1 MYIIIWNEFKNF
13 CSSYLDIATDRIPI
27 YISTLS
33 VFLASLFQ
41 KCLAAATLSTY
52 SSAIGYVHKLNGVQ
66 DPTTS
71 FFILKLPPD
80 AKRSRVQVD
89 TRLPITRSI
98 LHRML
103 VALPYICSSPFYQI
117 LYRSMFLLAFYGFL
131 RVGEMTRNLGQVD
144 SHCLLI
150 SAFQFLANGLTISFI
165 SYKHSVPGKIVKLFV
180 SKQVNQEMRPVV
192 VLQRYLAVRG
202 DYGGCLF
209 VHPIGSP
216 ISRSQFTDILQKTLS
231 FRDRPFHL
239 KGGLRFFVSFRIF
252 FSDNTRVRIKK
263 NSCRAKREFF
273 FQNLTLGD
281 ITKTLNQI
289 IIFFSNIGNQNIF
302 LEKKPYTPPSS

>member
-1 MYIIIWNEFKNF
+1 MVANNYR
-13 CSSYLDIATDRIPI
+13 TP
-27 YISTLS
+27 
-33 VFLASLFQ
+33 
-41 KCLAAATLSTY
+41 
-52 SSAIGYVHKLNGVQ
+52 

-71 FFILKLPPD
+71 FFILKLLQG
-80 AKRSRVQVD
+80 AMGSRVQVD

-103 VALPYICSSPFYQI
+103 VALPYICSSPFYKI
-117 LYRSMFLLAFYGFL
+117 SYRSMFLLAFYGFL

-144 SHCLLI
+144 NHCLLI
-150 SAFQFLANGLTISFI
+150 SAVQFLVNGLTISFI

-231 FRDRPFHL
+231 FIDSSSSL
-239 KGGLRFFVSFRIF
+239 NKGHSFRMG
-252 FSDNTRVRIKK
+252 
-263 NSCRAKREFF
+263 SCTWYM
-273 FQNLTLGD
+273 QQG
-281 ITKTLNQI
+281 KTDSQI
-289 IIFFSNIGNQNIF
+289 RSMGRWRSNAF
-302 LEKKPYTPPSS
+302 LKYIRPEISG